1 MVSSEEFILQD
12 KKNFLKDDSGIFWE
26 KDYASIFYK
35 SLENSP
41 KNGMKFLDEEKI
53 FDFDLNK
60 KNIDYDLNFYTYENF
75 DSLRAIKHIK
85 ILYYKKEFEEILKF
99 VLEYFPNVN
108 FFIFLKVIC
117 TFFNENIYFLGF

>member
-1 MVSSEEFILQD
+1 MVSSEEFFKQD
-12 KKNFLKDDSGIFWE
+12 KYNFLKDDSSIFME

-41 KNGMKFLDEEKI
+41 KNSMKFLDEENIWDLKNQKI
-53 FDFDLNK
+53 DF
-60 KNIDYDLNFYTYENF
+60 DLNFYTLENF

-99 VLEYFPNVN
+99 VSEYFPNVN
-108 FFIFLKVIC
+108 KFFL
-117 TFFNENIYFLGF
+117 NYFLFFYFL